1 MDDKDQKIARL
12 ENELKEWKG
21 EYEKMRARITDPK
34 STSFLWSDAL
44 LDPVVFYDRDGAVLH
59 ANAAFTRTFGWTLE
73 EFKDPDINFVPA
85 DKSAD
90 AQSNADLMLAGKKI
104 KLLETSRYS
113 KAGKQIHVQLS
124 AASFCHPDSSI
135 GGYAAIFEDISHNRQ
150 VKEMLIQSEEKY
162 RSVMEAAVDPI
173 IVYDNQGRVS
183 YFNPAFS
190 RVFQWSLSKRIHK
203 KMDDF
208 VPEKNW
214 PETLEMIQMVKQGK
228 VFSGIESAR
237 YNRDGNIIPVSI
249 SGSTFKDKNN
259 TVIGSIINLQ
269 DISERKQAENSIKQQ
284 DKLKVVL
291 EMAGAV
297 CHELSQP
304 AMIIEGYADLF
315 LMNLDQ
321 DDPLSEKMR
330 KLKKQ
335 VARIGDLAQKLTNIT
350 KYKTREYS
358 KGMTIVDIDRASR
371 KSDYT

>member
-12 ENELKEWKG
+12 ESELKEWKD
-21 EYEKMRARITDPK
+21 EYEKMQARITDPK
-34 STSFLWSDAL
+34 SISFLWSDAL
-44 LDPVVFYDRDGAVLH
+44 LDPVVFYDSIGIVLYV
-59 ANAAFTRTFGWTLE
+59 NTAFTRTFGWTLE
-73 EFKDPDINFVPA
+73 EFKDQDINFAPA
-85 DKSAD
+85 DKSAQ
-90 AQSNADLMLAGKKI
+90 AQANSNLMPAGEKI
-104 KLLETSRYS
+104 KSMETSRYT
-113 KAGKQIHVQLS
+113 KDGKQIRVREN
-124 AASFCHPDSSI
+124 AASFYHPDGSI
-135 GGYAAIFEDISHNRQ
+135 GGYAAIFEEISDSRHI
-150 VKEMLIQSEEKY
+150 KEMLIQSEEKY
-162 RSVMEAAVDPI
+162 RSVMEAAADPI
-173 IVYDNQGRVS
+173 IVYDNQGRVT

-190 RVFQWSLSKRIHK
+190 RVFQWSLSERINK

-237 YNRDGNIIPVSI
+237 YNRNGNIIPVSI
-249 SGSTFKDKNN
+249 SGSTYKDKNN

-321 DDPLSEKMR
+321 DDPLSEKMG
-330 KLKKQ
+330 KLKNQ
-335 VARIGDLAQKLTNIT
+335 VARIGDLAQKLMNIT
-350 KYKTREYS
+350 KYKTREYR
-358 KGMTIVDIDRASR
+358 KGMTIVDIDRASQ
-371 KSDYT
+371 KSDNK